1 MLNKCLQQR
10 HERSDFFC
18 YYFRH
23 IMFVNTLDLDEDQ
36 ITFYDK
42 FIKKTMK
49 FKKVHIHFLATV
61 EYIVI

>member
-1 MLNKCLQQR
+1 
-10 HERSDFFC
+10 
-18 YYFRH
+18 
-23 IMFVNTLDLDEDQ
+23 MFVNTLDFDEDQ